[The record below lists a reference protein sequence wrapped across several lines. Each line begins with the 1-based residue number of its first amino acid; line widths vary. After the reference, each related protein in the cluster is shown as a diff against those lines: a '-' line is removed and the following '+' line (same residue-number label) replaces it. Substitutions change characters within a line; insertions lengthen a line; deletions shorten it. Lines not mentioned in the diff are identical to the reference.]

1 MSKKM
6 CKKFIIE
13 TIQYHFAKNNQIITN
28 LSRETMPF
36 LDGIIKK
43 YNINIEETYK
53 NMLAEREERRA
64 KNQLEGDQQV
74 AKLKLE
80 RDQRLEMYNHLTTEE
95 KDELIKNIFE
105 KVNAETIASKEKS
118 KSSTDKMYNVFKSE
132 GAIVERISDTELKVN
147 GVVVQNNVMSHLS
160 ELITYEDFVTSFNT
174 RIEFYLRNYKSE
186 LEEIWGREFV
196 IVWKKH

>member
-6 CKKFIIE
+6 DKRSLIE
-13 TIQYHFAKNNQIITN
+13 TIEYYFETKNQRMGGLYKANMTI
-28 LSRETMPF
+28 

-53 NMLAEREERRA
+53 NMLAEREKSKKKLEERRA
-64 KNQLEGDQQV
+64 KIQ
-74 AKLKLE
+74 LE

-105 KVNAETIASKEKS
+105 KANYAATARKAEA
-118 KSSTDKMYNVFKSE
+118 KSSTDKMYNVFMSE
-132 GAIVERISDTELKVN
+132 GARVERISDTELKVN
-147 GVVVQNNVMSHLS
+147 GVTVQNNVMNYLG
-160 ELITYEDFVTSFNT
+160 EFITYEDFVADFNRRIESFNS
-174 RIEFYLRNYKSE
+174 L

>member
-1 MSKKM
+1 
-6 CKKFIIE
+6 
-13 TIQYHFAKNNQIITN
+13 
-28 LSRETMPF
+28 
-36 LDGIIKK
+36 
-43 YNINIEETYK
+43 
-53 NMLAEREERRA
+53 
-64 KNQLEGDQQV
+64 
-74 AKLKLE
+74 
-80 RDQRLEMYNHLTTEE
+80 MYNHLTTEE